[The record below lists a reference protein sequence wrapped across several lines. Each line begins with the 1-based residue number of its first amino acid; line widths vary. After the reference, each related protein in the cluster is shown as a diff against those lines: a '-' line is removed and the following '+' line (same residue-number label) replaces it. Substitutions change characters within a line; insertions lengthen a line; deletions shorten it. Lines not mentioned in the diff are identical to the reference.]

1 MAPSYAQDPTWHMLT
16 WTIWTYQYL
25 LHTTT
30 SITPQFTGD
39 NVFPAEHSEQAGC
52 FESGRVGDT
61 VTPGWSV
68 WLGWPGPGADPAHP
82 HSLQLCSCCSHHNT
96 PTSGHLNIL

>member
-1 MAPSYAQDPTWHMLT
+1 MHGSLPSYAQDPTWHMLT

-39 NVFPAEHSEQAGC
+39 NIFPAEHSEQPGC
-52 FESGRVGDT
+52 FESGQVGDT

-68 WLGWPGPGADPAHP
+68 WRLG
-82 HSLQLCSCCSHHNT
+82 SVRC
-96 PTSGHLNIL
+96 